1 MRKFGLVLATLVC
14 MGGAMSAH
22 AQEVG
27 RYAIVPAKDGAL
39 ILDTK
44 EGYLYQW
51 VHAPGVSALF
61 FRGHPAPSQRSGD
74 IVDGDKTGQN
84 FKPSRS
90 PNRSAHLP

>member
-44 EGYLYQW
+44 KAIYTSGSMHQGYPPSFSVDILPR
-51 VHAPGVSALF
+51 AKSAVTSLM
-61 FRGHPAPSQRSGD
+61 GTKPAN
-74 IVDGDKTGQN
+74 N